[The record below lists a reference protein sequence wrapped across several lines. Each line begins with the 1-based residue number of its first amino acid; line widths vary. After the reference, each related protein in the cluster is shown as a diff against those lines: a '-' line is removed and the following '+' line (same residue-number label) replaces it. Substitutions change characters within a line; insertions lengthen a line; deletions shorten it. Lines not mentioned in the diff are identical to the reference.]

1 MAHDDGHTVNFKIK
15 PKMEIF
21 SQSKNISIEE
31 TDKNDR
37 NLLRECKK
45 LELFHRLMMRN
56 LVKFL
61 THPGSINDPTL
72 TTT

>member
-37 NLLRECKK
+37 NFELRECKK

-56 LVKFL
+56 L
-61 THPGSINDPTL
+61 INDPRL